1 VLEEMRIRGL
11 GVIGEAVLE
20 LGPGLTVVTGET
32 GAGKTMVVTGLG
44 LLLGARA
51 DPGAVR
57 TGAPAA
63 VVEGLIRVD
72 PDGPVA
78 ERSREA
84 GALLDGST
92 LVVTRT
98 VTAEGRSRAHLGGRS
113 VPVGL
118 LAELAPELVAVHGQS
133 DQIRLQ
139 TPARQ
144 RELLDR
150 YAGESVAGPLA
161 AYVTTFEQLAGV
173 EERLQDLRT
182 RGRERQAEAELLR
195 HGLREVEEVDPQ
207 PGEDLALATELSR
220 LTHADTL
227 REAAELA
234 HRALTGDNDALGD
247 AADAG
252 SLLASAARALE
263 PGAALDPA
271 LGELQTRVAELG
283 FLTSD
288 VAAELT
294 SYASGVD
301 ADPVRMAA
309 VQDRVA
315 ALRGLTRR
323 YGEDGGV
330 DAVLAWAQTAAA
342 RLADLADDGSLR
354 ERLEG
359 ERTALREALGSSAE
373 ALSTARTAAAE
384 RLGRLVGVELAEL
397 AMPHARL
404 DAAVSQ
410 RTVGA
415 DAAAGPDLGPGTG
428 LRLPD
433 GRLVAYGRHGVD
445 DVELLLSPHEGAP
458 ARPLSR
464 GASGGELSR
473 VMLALEVV
481 LAGSD
486 PVPTF
491 VFDEVDAGV
500 GGRAAVEIGRRLA
513 RLAEDA
519 QVLVVTHLPQVAAY
533 ADRHLVVTKS
543 EDGSITESGV
553 VQLDHAGRVQELA
566 RMLAGQ
572 EQSRSAR
579 AHAKELL
586 AGARSEQS

>member
-1 VLEEMRIRGL
+1 VLEEMRISGL

-51 DPGAVR
+51 DAGAVR
-57 TGAPAA
+57 TGARSA
-63 VVEGLIRVD
+63 VVEGLLRVD
-72 PDGPVA
+72 PTGSVA
-78 ERSREA
+78 TRARDA
-84 GALLDGST
+84 GAELDEDS
-92 LVVTRT
+92 LVVVRT

-118 LAELAPELVAVHGQS
+118 LAEIAPELVAVHGQA

-144 RELLDR
+144 RDLLDR
-150 YAGESVAGPLA
+150 YAGAPVDQPLA
-161 AYVTTFEQLAGV
+161 AYGEGF
-173 EERLQDLRT
+173 ERLREIEAELQDVRT
-182 RGRERQAEAELLR
+182 RGRERAQEADRLR
-195 HGLREVEEVDPQ
+195 LGLEEIEAVGPQ
-207 PGEDLALATELSR
+207 PGEDIALAAELSR

-227 REAAELA
+227 SEAAEAA
-234 HRALTGDNDALGD
+234 HQALTGETAPGAEESSVTAQV
-247 AADAG
+247 AAAG
-252 SLLASAARALE
+252 RSLES
-263 PGAALDPA
+263 GAALDPA
-271 LGELQTRVAELG
+271 LAQLQSRLAEIGFLAADLGAEL
-283 FLTSD
+283 
-288 VAAELT
+288 A
-294 SYASGVD
+294 SYAAGVE
-301 ADPVRMAA
+301 ADPARMGVA
-309 VQDRVA
+309 QERVA

-323 YGEDGGV
+323 YGGESADVDG
-330 DAVLAWAQTAAA
+330 VLAWSAEAAV
-342 RLADLADDGSLR
+342 RLNDLDDDGSR
-354 ERLEG
+354 VQRLEAQRAQLRI
-359 ERTALREALGSSAE
+359 ELAALAVTLSGARQEAG
-373 ALSTARTAAAE
+373 E
-384 RLGRLVGVELAEL
+384 RLGLLVGAELAEL

-404 DAAVSQ
+404 TPSITQRAA
-410 RTVGA
+410 
-415 DAAAGPDLGPGTG
+415 DDG
-428 LRLPD
+428 LELAD
-433 GRLVAYGRHGVD
+433 GRQVAFARHGID
-445 DVELLLSPHEGAP
+445 EVELLLSPHDGAP

-513 RLAEDA
+513 RLAGIA

-533 ADRHLVVTKS
+533 ADRHLVVTKA
-543 EDGSITESGV
+543 EDGTVTESGV
-553 VQLDHAGRVQELA
+553 QLLDEAGRVQELA

-572 EQSRSAR
+572 EDSRSAR

-586 AGARSEQS
+586 AAARADSVVASA

>member
-51 DPGAVR
+51 DAGAVR
-57 TGAPAA
+57 TGSAAA
-63 VVEGLIRVD
+63 VVEGLLRID
-72 PDGPVA
+72 PEGSVA
-78 ERSREA
+78 QRSREA
-84 GALLDGST
+84 GAVLDDDT
-92 LVVTRT
+92 LVVART

-118 LAELAPELVAVHGQS
+118 LGELAPELVAVHGQA

-161 AYVTTFEQLAGV
+161 AYGACFEQLSQVQA
-173 EERLQDLRT
+173 RLDDVRT
-182 RGRERQAEAELLR
+182 RGRERRAEAELLR
-195 HGLREVEEVDPQ
+195 HGLEEIEAVDPQ

-234 HRALTGDNDALGD
+234 HQALTGDTEPMGD
-247 AADAG
+247 AANAAG
-252 SLLASAARALE
+252 LLAVAGRALDA
-263 PGAALDPA
+263 GAALDPA
-271 LGELQTRVAELG
+271 LAELQTRVAELG

-288 VAAELT
+288 IATELS
-294 SYASGVD
+294 SYATGVD
-301 ADPVRMAA
+301 ADPARMGS
-309 VQDRVA
+309 VQERVS
-315 ALRGLTRR
+315 ALRALTRR
-323 YGEDGGV
+323 YGGDGAGDV
-330 DAVLAWAQTAAA
+330 DAVLSWAQAAA
-342 RLADLADDGSLR
+342 VRLAELDDDGTLR
-354 ERLEG
+354 ERLEQ
-359 ERTALREALGSSAE
+359 ERKALRGTLADLAQTVSA
-373 ALSTARTAAAE
+373 ARSAAAD
-384 RLGRLVGVELAEL
+384 RLSGLVTAELAEL
-397 AMPHARL
+397 AMPNAQLEGSVTQRAL
-404 DAAVSQ
+404 D
-410 RTVGA
+410 
-415 DAAAGPDLGPGTG
+415 GPDVDG
-428 LRLPD
+428 LDLTD
-433 GRLVAYGRHGVD
+433 GRRVAFGRHGVD
-445 DVELLLSPHEGAP
+445 EVELLLSPHEGAP

-481 LAGSD
+481 LAGAD

-513 RLAEDA
+513 RLAESA

-543 EDGSITESGV
+543 EDGSVTESGV
-553 VQLDHAGRVQELA
+553 VRLDQAGRVQELA

-572 EQSRSAR
+572 EESRAAR

-586 AGARSEQS
+586 AAARSEQA

>member
-1 VLEEMRIRGL
+1 MRIRGL

-51 DPGAVR
+51 DAGTVRSGA
-57 TGAPAA
+57 GSA
-63 VVEGLIRVD
+63 VVEGVLRVD
-72 PDGPVA
+72 PEGPVA
-78 ERSREA
+78 VRAREA
-84 GALLDGST
+84 GAELDDAT
-92 LVVTRT
+92 LVIARS
-98 VTAEGRSRAHLGGRS
+98 VTAEGRSRAHLGGRT

-118 LAELAPELVAVHGQS
+118 LAELAPELVAVHGQA

-150 YAGESVAGPLA
+150 YAGAAVAGPLGG
-161 AYVTTFEQLAGV
+161 YVEDFDRLRAV
-173 EERLQDLRT
+173 ESELDEVRT
-182 RGRERQAEAELLR
+182 KGRERAQEADLLR
-195 HGLREVEEVDPQ
+195 HGLEEIEAVDPQ
-207 PGEDLALATELSR
+207 PDEDSALAAELAR
-220 LTHADTL
+220 LTHADAL

-234 HRALTGDNDALGD
+234 HRALSGDPEAGAEDSGVTALV
-247 AADAG
+247 AAAG
-252 SLLASAARALE
+252 RSLE
-263 PGAALDPA
+263 QGAALDPA
-271 LGELQTRVAELG
+271 LAELQTRVAEVG
-283 FLTSD
+283 FLAAD
-288 VAAELT
+288 LGAELA
-294 SYASGVD
+294 SYAAGVE
-301 ADPVRMAA
+301 ADPARMAVA
-309 VQDRVA
+309 QDRVA

-323 YGEDGGV
+323 YGAETGDVAG
-330 DAVLAWAQTAAA
+330 VLAWSADAAKRLAELDDDGSRLERLQADRAGLRSRLADRGGTLSAA
-342 RLADLADDGSLR
+342 RLEAGLRLGELVGAELAD
-354 ERLEG
+354 
-359 ERTALREALGSSAE
+359 
-373 ALSTARTAAAE
+373 
-384 RLGRLVGVELAEL
+384 L

-404 DAAVSQ
+404 EAAVTQRESDEGLELADG
-410 RTVGA
+410 RTVA
-415 DAAAGPDLGPGTG
+415 F
-428 LRLPD
+428 
-433 GRLVAYGRHGVD
+433 GRHGVD

-513 RLAEDA
+513 RLAGTA

-533 ADRHLVVTKS
+533 ADRHLVVTKA
-543 EDGSITESGV
+543 EDGSVTESGV
-553 VQLDHAGRVQELA
+553 ERLDERGRVQELA

-572 EQSRSAR
+572 EDSRSAR

-586 AGARSEQS
+586 AAARA

>member
-51 DPGAVR
+51 DAGAVR
-57 TGAPAA
+57 TGAKSAI
-63 VVEGLIRVD
+63 VEGLLRVD

-78 ERSREA
+78 ERARDA
-84 GALLDGST
+84 GGELDDDT
-92 LVVTRT
+92 LVVSRT

-150 YAGESVAGPLA
+150 YGGAVVAEPLA
-161 AYVTTFEQLAGV
+161 SYGECFDQLRAVQAELEQV
-173 EERLQDLRT
+173 RT
-182 RGRERQAEAELLR
+182 HGRERAQEADLLR
-195 HGLREVEEVDPQ
+195 HGLEEVEAVDPQ
-207 PGEDLALATELSR
+207 PQEDLALAAELSR

-234 HRALTGDNDALGD
+234 RQALSGADDHTGDSGNVTVLVAE
-247 AADAG
+247 AAH
-252 SLLASAARALE
+252 SLE

-271 LGELQTRVAELG
+271 LAELQSRMTEIGILAADLGAEL
-283 FLTSD
+283 
-288 VAAELT
+288 A
-294 SYASGVD
+294 SYAAGIE
-301 ADPVRMAA
+301 ADPARTAA
-309 VQDRVA
+309 AQERVA

-323 YGEDGGV
+323 YGADIT
-330 DAVLAWAQTAAA
+330 AVLAWAEEAAK
-342 RLADLADDGSLR
+342 RLIDLDDDGSR
-354 ERLEG
+354 AERLEG
-359 ERTALREALGSSAE
+359 QRASLREQLAALAVTVSSA
-373 ALSTARTAAAE
+373 RGVAAE
-384 RLGRLVGVELAEL
+384 RLAGLVGAELAEL
-397 AMPHARL
+397 AMPNARL
-404 DAAVSQ
+404 VPTVAQ
-410 RTVGA
+410 RP
-415 DAAAGPDLGPGTG
+415 DEAGLD
-428 LRLPD
+428 LPD
-433 GRLVAYGRHGVD
+433 GRRVAFGRAGVD
-445 DVELLLSPHEGAP
+445 EVELLLSPHDGAP
-458 ARPLSR
+458 ARPLAK

-481 LAGSD
+481 LAGVD

-513 RLAEDA
+513 RLAEVA
-519 QVLVVTHLPQVAAY
+519 QVLVVTHLPQVAAF

-543 EDGSITESGV
+543 ADGSVTESGV
-553 VQLDHAGRVQELA
+553 ALLDDSGRVTELA

-572 EQSRSAR
+572 EDSRSAR

-586 AGARSEQS
+586 SSARAQA